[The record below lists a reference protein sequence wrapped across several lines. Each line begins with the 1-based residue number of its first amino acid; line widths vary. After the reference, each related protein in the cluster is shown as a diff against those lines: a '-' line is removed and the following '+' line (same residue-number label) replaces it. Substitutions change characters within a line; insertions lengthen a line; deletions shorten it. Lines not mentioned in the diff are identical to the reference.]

1 MQYRTQ
7 IANKALVKGGPQV
20 PVNGVRW
27 QTFDSLEDALANVPE
42 TVLLKAIHDQFASWA
57 LNWARGEKS
66 VLAEGKLLTYTP
78 SATGGS
84 NVDENSLLASLKA

>member
-1 MQYRTQ
+1 MNMRMRTAM
-7 IANKALVKGGPQV
+7 ANNKTG
-20 PVNGVRW
+20 PVNGV
-27 QTFDSLEDALANVPE
+27 QFPQVESVQDAVDNLPE
-42 TVLLKAIHDQFASWA
+42 AVLVKAINDQIASWA

-84 NVDENSLLASLKA
+84 NVDANSILAKLKA